1 MALRLRT
8 HRPLPQ
14 VGSLPVP
21 CLFLPVHPSWACWQA
36 TQPHCCSPLRL
47 LHAMHIRSLQGS
59 RAGGCHR
66 AVGGARG
73 GGRGAALDR
82 GGPAAGCRRP
92 QVGPAAAA
100 PGGRAR
106 RGLTFLGTVHC
117 FQSLP
122 LLTFPHL
129 PVLSRLPACSAGCR
143 MQPWRWWGPARRQT
157 CPCSSTTW
165 RQESWPTCG
174 RGASQPSSAS
184 THVRGW
190 GNGGARVYGRRG
202 LGDCLG
208 LLMSP

>member
-1 MALRLRT
+1 
-8 HRPLPQ
+8 
-14 VGSLPVP
+14 
-21 CLFLPVHPSWACWQA
+21 
-36 TQPHCCSPLRL
+36 
-47 LHAMHIRSLQGS
+47 
-59 RAGGCHR
+59 
-66 AVGGARG
+66 
-73 GGRGAALDR
+73 
-82 GGPAAGCRRP
+82 
-92 QVGPAAAA
+92 
-100 PGGRAR
+100 
-106 RGLTFLGTVHC
+106 LGTVHC